1 MNCRSRLRTGLIR
14 ALLAPLLLCAVTPA
28 AAADDYPFKVESRS
42 DGRQYRLVA
51 INGGRAPIYVKV
63 ALTKFE
69 NMDSSRPWP
78 IRQLVAPGQTVEL
91 NRLYAADPARAYSF
105 NFKHSWLYGDPAA
118 KPDPN
123 AKYRLPFA
131 DGLAFRI
138 HQAPG
143 GPLTTHDNIYSRE
156 AVDIIMP
163 VGTPV
168 VAARAGYVI
177 VNIRPYDTGKL
188 EPDYLD
194 KANLVRI
201 MHDDGTW
208 SDYLHLQKYSSN
220 VVAGMRVEAGT
231 QIGLSGSSGYS
242 SEPHLHF
249 VVQRSDGEQAVS
261 VPFRFWTRAGG
272 SFAPVYMSTVT
283 ADYGGNLAGTAA
295 SATIRTAAPQAQ
307 PVAARPKP
315 RPVKACMGGKNVID
329 EAVLRCTQ
337 GL

>member
-1 MNCRSRLRTGLIR
+1 MRGIFRLLSLL
-14 ALLAPLLLCAVTPA
+14 LLAQSANALAEDT
-28 AAADDYPFKVESRS
+28 YPFKVESRRS
-42 DGRQYRLVA
+42 GKQYEVMA
-51 INGGRAPIYVKV
+51 INGGRAPIYVKL
-63 ALTKFE
+63 ALTQSD
-69 NMDSSRPWP
+69 NIDSSRPWP

-91 NRLYAADPARAYSF
+91 TRVHAADGTRAYSF
-105 NFKHSWLYGDPAA
+105 NFKHTWLYGDPAA
-118 KPDPN
+118 KPDAN

-131 DGLAFRI
+131 SGLAFPI

-163 VGTPV
+163 VGTPI

-177 VNIRPYDTGKL
+177 MNIRPYDTGKL

-201 MHDDGTW
+201 IHDDGTW
-208 SDYLHLQKYSSN
+208 ADYVHLQKYSSN
-220 VVAGMRVEAGT
+220 VAPGMRVEAGT

-242 SEPHLHF
+242 SQPHLHF
-249 VVQRSDGEQAVS
+249 VVQRNDGEQAVS

-283 ADYGGNLAGTAA
+283 ADYGGNPAGVVAGA
-295 SATIRTAAPQAQ
+295 GIRPVAPQTQ

-315 RPVKACMGGKNVID
+315 RPVKECMGGKNAID